1 MTNLKNV
8 VYNETSG
15 HSSFLCF
22 CLVGSNRRGCPPFV
36 YQHFIY
42 HQKRNETYLGKP
54 REPTKNDKRRR
65 ISGHSGILFGVYGNR
80 TYLEVQDQGRNS
92 RLSGNET
99 HDFGTHIGQGLGE
112 CPIQI
117 PRCSEECGRGLPRLH
132 FQRGTLKRNQQRI
145 RISAIHV
152 QSPSSGCAKTIFL
165 PFKED

>member
-8 VYNETSG
+8 VCNETSG
-15 HSSFLCF
+15 HSL
-22 CLVGSNRRGCPPFV
+22 PFV
-36 YQHFIY
+36 FAWFAQTKGDVHPLYTNTLY
-42 HQKRNETYLGKP
+42 T
-54 REPTKNDKRRR
+54 TKNVMRITWGNPGSEPKHDKRRR
-65 ISGHSGILFGVYGNR
+65 ISGHSGILFGVYGSR

-132 FQRGTLKRNQQRI
+132 FQRGTLRRKQQRI
-145 RISAIHV
+145 RISVIHV
-152 QSPSSGCAKTIFL
+152 QSPSSGCAKPFFSQ
-165 PFKED
+165 FKED

>member
-8 VYNETSG
+8 VCNETSG
-15 HSSFLCF
+15 HSPFPCF
-22 CLVGSNRRGCPPFV
+22 RLVVSNRRGCPPFV

-42 HQKRNETYLGKP
+42 HQKPNKIYWGKP
-54 REPTKNDKRRR
+54 WETTKNEKRRR
-65 ISGHSGILFGVYGNR
+65 ISGHSGILFRVYGSR

-132 FQRGTLKRNQQRI
+132 FQRGTLRRKQQRI
-145 RISAIHV
+145 RISVIHV
-152 QSPSSGCAKTIFL
+152 QSPSSGCAKPFFSQ
-165 PFKED
+165 FKED